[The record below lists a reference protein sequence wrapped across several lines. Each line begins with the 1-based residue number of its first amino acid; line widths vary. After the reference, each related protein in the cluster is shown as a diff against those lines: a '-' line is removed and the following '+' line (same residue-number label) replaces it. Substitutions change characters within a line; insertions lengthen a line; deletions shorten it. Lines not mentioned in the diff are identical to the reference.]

1 MGRASGE
8 STTPELCVTTRN
20 IWRAGSSSHGA
31 ALACLAHTHQD
42 KQVWPRAFRC
52 FPQLSKA
59 LQPDAV
65 LVHARAGSHEGHLP
79 AHPASPATLQ
89 AHGTQH
95 TAHKVQQNRAPCAH
109 TRLFIK
115 LQKTLLGRLR
125 LIGSKPSLKILGLCA
140 RGAPPPGPVAMA
152 ARSHAGNSALFKS
165 LCLLH
170 NNPSVHLCPVVCFLP
185 SIFMSALLQHA
196 RGIALRNDNLHSSS
210 ANKRKPR
217 RGRDGYCPKCQ
228 PCPYANVHA
237 KGSQWR
243 C

>member
-65 LVHARAGSHEGHLP
+65 LVHARAGSQEGHLP

-95 TAHKVQQNRAPCAH
+95 AAHRVQQNRAPCVH
-109 TRLFIK
+109 TRLFTK
-115 LQKTLLGRLR
+115 LQTN
-125 LIGSKPSLKILGLCA
+125 PPWQ
-140 RGAPPPGPVAMA
+140 APPDRLQTLPQDSWAMRPRRSAAGANRHGGPLTRRKLSPLQNSMSASQQPL
-152 ARSHAGNSALFKS
+152 RS
-165 LCLLH
+165 
-170 NNPSVHLCPVVCFLP
+170 PVSRRVLP
-185 SIFMSALLQHA
+185 SIHLHVCSAATCSWHCTA
-196 RGIALRNDNLHSSS
+196 
-210 ANKRKPR
+210 
-217 RGRDGYCPKCQ
+217 
-228 PCPYANVHA
+228 
-237 KGSQWR
+237 
-243 C
+243 